1 MRALC
6 SVRGPLGGEARAL
19 GAGARLL
26 SLRMPGQP
34 QPLHF
39 VVEAKAR
46 VKELKSLA
54 TAQAQLHGM
63 IDMDLFG
70 LAVLQSK
77 FMYLTLQKL
86 CGKLRYT
93 AD

>member
-6 SVRGPLGGEARAL
+6 SVRGPLGGETRSL

-26 SLRMPGQP
+26 ALRMPGQP

-54 TAQAQLHGM
+54 NVHAQLQGM
-63 IDMDLFG
+63 IDLDLFG
-70 LAVLQSK
+70 LAVLQSEC
-77 FMYLTLQKL
+77 F
-86 CGKLRYT
+86 
-93 AD
+93 